1 MIFWITISQTI
12 AVQNR
17 TWANKVIVKTLF
29 LKPERVH
36 FIKMTNFES
45 KNVYEIH
52 LDCMFS
58 FGSTSLSVLFLLF
71 TEFAASENFG

>member
-52 LDCMFS
+52 LLHVLLWVNLTVRFI
-58 FGSTSLSVLFLLF
+58 SVVHRVC
-71 TEFAASENFG
+71 SK